1 MVTFLFPLSTPA
13 VLCGQGAGPA
23 APFRI
28 PDAGHSR
35 CRGGFPDLLFR
46 YKGQNENSK
55 SVEIGKAVKMQ

>member
-35 CRGGFPDLLFR
+35 CRGGFPDLPFRRLF
-46 YKGQNENSK
+46 
-55 SVEIGKAVKMQ
+55 